1 MEEKIIEQG
10 TYKMIVREKK
20 PISIP
25 DLQLI
30 SKDGEKKHWKVKEI
44 KDKEIVFEVLSQE
57 ISQ

>member
-10 TYKMIVREKK
+10 TYKMVVRGKK

-25 DLQLI
+25 DLELT

-44 KDKEIVFEVLSQE
+44 KDNELVFEILDK
-57 ISQ
+57 